1 MRRKKWLLIVPAMLA
16 VLLAV
21 DVLLRIFAVGVPP
34 AAYCDNGA
42 PRGNHRYQARNPY
55 VDAPPDELSRY
66 ILCFGDS
73 WTFGLGVQASDAW
86 PQRLETILRDH
97 DEQVYVANLATV
109 RDTAADIAKNFTM
122 QVKRYRAKTAVVMTG
137 LVDAQAAER
146 LHEFPPGDPFAPRAC
161 SRPWWRLGHELGRR
175 RLAFRLRLD
184 HQKEKEN
191 KRFVERVGSVAQV
204 QEALFAIA
212 RQAEE
217 LGVRLVLVT
226 TPKMPAPTGSTPRL
240 PLENGYNFLIQ
251 VTAQSFQLPLCD
263 LEKRWGDDTPDYLL
277 DWLLWPMPNEQGH
290 LDIARAVAASL

>member
-1 MRRKKWLLIVPAMLA
+1 MHKNKWLLIIPAVSA

-21 DVLLRIFAVGVPP
+21 DLLLRVLGTGVPP
-34 AAYCDNGA
+34 AAYCDNGT
-42 PRGNHRYQARNPY
+42 PRSNHRYQTRNPY
-55 VDAPPDELSRY
+55 VDAPPDEMSRY
-66 ILCFGDS
+66 ILCFGDG
-73 WTFGLGVQASDAW
+73 WTFGLGVKQADTW
-86 PQRLETILRDH
+86 PQRLENILRDH

-109 RDTAADIAKNFTM
+109 RDTASDIAKNFTM

-137 LVDAQAAER
+137 LIDAQPVER
-146 LHEFPPGDPFAPRAC
+146 WRKFPPGDPFAPRVC

-175 RLAFRLRLD
+175 RLAFRLRLE
-184 HQKEKEN
+184 HQKEMEE

-204 QEALFAIA
+204 QEALFSIA
-212 RQAEE
+212 RQAED

-226 TPKMPAPTGSTPRL
+226 APKMPTPTGSAPRL

-251 VTAQSFQLPLCD
+251 VTGQSFQLPLCD
-263 LEKRWGDDTPDYLL
+263 LEKRWGEKTQDYLL